1 MRITDRAIQT
11 FTARIAA
18 TPGKQIDDANVVELL
33 STVADKAGLS
43 AAQAL
48 TRLKAPGISRQQQY
62 DLTKAGLS
70 ARETEDLK
78 ELLDKG
84 GFTLSP
90 GARNFLEALVGR
102 ATFNPNTGSTPTP
115 TPTPPSGPLTLSGRE
130 IKAEDKVVST
140 ASHTIQLA
148 TVVGGQTLPDFRLSQ
163 RTITDPEQKPTIID
177 VAALNLPSMA
187 TAAAFKT
194 MLTGLQTAHKAF
206 LAPDKTALQAKLPAD
221 DRSNYAFLNV
231 TGRRIEQFFGEA
243 QRLIG
248 QSGMPTSEQAKARVE
263 LNAAFR
269 DAFRGRTA
277 EFDRADTGGYWSYG
291 HDAAFVHVFERM
303 LSALPDNDPKKPFIQ
318 NQIDFIFT
326 HKYVPNGK
334 VSENDAE
341 KSLGLVAISKTSRHV
356 VSMTAGSATAN
367 QVSYETLQLHTAAG
381 GPNAGRH
388 VYRDGTQLFFQGTR
402 TELSAADAAK
412 VRGTAVSND
421 GIVFRRA
428 QTGEQIRADFR
439 YDWDGNGM
447 LNSSDIDTGWWG
459 HCDIKALMET
469 ILADMGGSGG
479 VSEYRADT
487 KRVTDFSRD
496 MQLEGLAALL
506 NFDDVYQNTTSPSQ
520 RVQFG
525 TTNFAGARYDNRPTV
540 MTLNTSGGSMTL
552 PIRLTAMSQKG
563 DSTKPVDVNTI
574 FAAKVADARQETFV
588 DNKDLVRVD
597 QGDMHVVD
605 GTGRKLDGTT
615 DGYSFDA
622 RGWPVESKTSFE
634 LNLNATTGAKVLI
647 GTQLRDVNSRTL
659 ERFYFDPATKQIEKV
674 ETQFVQK
681 AGTTT
686 YEAVEGR
693 RTTVGALRG
702 VELSKEMEAGDDV
715 KNKLKMLEDAVRTGA
730 KIATDSDTKDQVW
743 NGEVHAV
750 RFTTEWRS
758 DDGQWERVGVNVD
771 ATFGGGKVGTFLHK
785 LDDKGVVV
793 DSMEVKAAV
802 DFYWADA
809 PRIAPLVSE
818 RGNWYVNEA
827 MLERGVVDL
836 GRGKAASLG
845 ALQDLSD
852 LIFLGLKAKDNKKLF
867 TIVDGGKR
875 FVYEDK
881 AAWDKDV
888 AALKSR
894 DTGGTGPVTPA
905 TPGKVQQASRPN
917 LSVPDNDPSGIT
929 DTITVASSGPLKD
942 IKVSLDLQHSY
953 VGDLDVKLIA
963 PNGTEVKLHA
973 RGGRNA
979 RDLVGTFGADL
990 RAVDDL
996 KKFIGV
1002 DVNGAWQLKVV
1013 DLAGQDTGT
1022 LNSWS
1027 LEIDV

>member
-1 MRITDRAIQT
+1 M
-11 FTARIAA
+11 
-18 TPGKQIDDANVVELL
+18 
-33 STVADKAGLS
+33 
-43 AAQAL
+43 
-48 TRLKAPGISRQQQY
+48 
-62 DLTKAGLS
+62 
-70 ARETEDLK
+70 
-78 ELLDKG
+78 
-84 GFTLSP
+84 
-90 GARNFLEALVGR
+90 
-102 ATFNPNTGSTPTP
+102 
-115 TPTPPSGPLTLSGRE
+115 
-130 IKAEDKVVST
+130 
-140 ASHTIQLA
+140 
-148 TVVGGQTLPDFRLSQ
+148 VGGQTLPDFRLSQ

-177 VAALNLPSMA
+177 TAALNLPTVA

-194 MLTGLQTAHKAF
+194 MLTGLQAANKAF
-206 LAPDKTALQAKLPAD
+206 LAPDKAALHAKLPVE
-221 DRSNYAFLNV
+221 DRSNYAWLNV
-231 TGRRIEQFFGEA
+231 TGRRLEQFFGEA

-248 QSGMPTSEQAKARVE
+248 QSGMPAAEQAKARVD

-303 LSALPDNDPKKPFIQ
+303 LSALPEGDPKKPFIQ
-318 NQIDFIFT
+318 NQIDFIFS

-341 KSLGLVAISKTSRHV
+341 QSLGLVAIAKGSRHV
-356 VSMTAGSATAN
+356 VSMTAGSATSN
-367 QVSYETLQLHTAAG
+367 QVSYETLQLPAAAG
-381 GPNAGRH
+381 GPNAGRQ

-402 TELSAADAAK
+402 TELTAADAAK
-412 VRGTAVSND
+412 VKATRVSND
-421 GIVFRRA
+421 DIVFRRA
-428 QTGEQIRADFR
+428 QAGEQIRADFR

-540 MTLNTSGGSMTL
+540 MKLSTSGSSMTL
-552 PIRLTAMSQKG
+552 PIRLTGMSEKG
-563 DSTKPVDVNTI
+563 DSSKAVDVNTI
-574 FAAKVADARQETFV
+574 FAAKIADAKKESFV
-588 DNKDLVRVD
+588 ANKDLVRVD
-597 QGDMHVVD
+597 EGDMHVVD
-605 GTGRKLDGTT
+605 GSGRKLEGTT

-622 RGWPVESKTSFE
+622 RGWPVESKTIFE
-634 LNLNATTGAKVLI
+634 IDLNATAGTKVLI

-659 ERFYFDPATKQIEKV
+659 DRFYFDPATKQVEKV
-674 ETQFVQK
+674 ETQFVLK

-693 RTTVGALRG
+693 KSAVGALRG

-715 KNKLKMLEDAVRTGA
+715 KDKLKMLEDAVRTGA

-758 DDGQWERVGVNVD
+758 PDGLWERVGVNVD
-771 ATFGGGKVGTFLHK
+771 ATFGSGKVGTFLHK

-852 LIFLGLKAKDNKKLF
+852 LIYLGLKAKDNKKLF

-888 AALKSR
+888 AALKAR
-894 DTGGTGPVTPA
+894 EAGTGGGTVTPP
-905 TPGKVQQASRPN
+905 TPGKVQQASQPN

-929 DTITVASSGPLKD
+929 DTITVASSGALKD
-942 IKVSLDLQHSY
+942 IKVSIDLRHTY

-979 RDLVGTFGADL
+979 QDLVGTFGADL
-990 RAVDDL
+990 RAIDDL
-996 KKFIGV
+996 KSLVGV
-1002 DVNGAWQLKVV
+1002 DVKGAWQLKVV

-1022 LNSWS
+1022 LNTWS
-1027 LEIDV
+1027 LDLDV